1 MNIEKLKKMASLSE
15 KKAAET
21 AAVGQPKYPT
31 GGYAPEMRPAVFGV
45 KGVPIPLITYSG
57 AVYPDRDG
65 SGYSISSPY
74 ESYGYDYDPT
84 EKALRI
90 ANPRHRAWF
99 AAHTNAL
106 TKATQ
111 PLRDAGVDKTDDIIP
126 KALRDAI
133 SKLYHDEM
141 MRTTNAPAA
150 KAVAPSK
157 KPAEKKAAFD
167 FDVDW
172 SKIKGNVNWEAI
184 KQKLTEAKQWY
195 EGQNPETRAL
205 IGAGVGLGGGA
216 LLGKLMGRTG
226 TGAVAGALAG
236 AGAGAYWKELKKV
249 IEATK
254 PIASDAT
261 KKTKDRVSQLMQ
273 KVRPKSTQ
281 GEKAPSGER
290 DAIEKAV
297 SASLGGYADRFMKDW
312 ERTQAEGLPP
322 QGVNLVVR

>member
-1 MNIEKLKKMASLSE
+1 MNIEKLEKMASLSE

-21 AAVGQPKYPT
+21 AAVGQPQYPT
-31 GGYAPEMRPAVFGV
+31 GGYAPKMGPSIG
-45 KGVPIPLITYSG
+45 GVPIPVMTYDGRVYSDRNSG
-57 AVYPDRDG
+57 A
-65 SGYSISSPY
+65 YSISDPIEIRKPS
-74 ESYGYDYDPT
+74 DWVPT

-90 ANPRHRAWF
+90 ANPRHGAWF

-106 TKATQ
+106 TKATK
-111 PLRDAGVDKTDDIIP
+111 PLRDAGVEGSDDIP
-126 KALRDAI
+126 KALSDAI

-167 FDVDW
+167 VDW
-172 SKIKGNVNWEAI
+172 SKIKGNVNWDAI

-254 PIASDAT
+254 PIASDAA

-297 SASLGGYADRFMKDW
+297 SASIGGYADRFMKDW

>member
-1 MNIEKLKKMASLSE
+1 MNIEKLEKMASSSE
-15 KKAAET
+15 KRAAET
-21 AAVGQPKYPT
+21 AAVGQPQYPT
-31 GGYAPEMRPAVFGV
+31 GGYAPKMRPAVFGM
-45 KGVPIPLITYSG
+45 KGVPIPMINYSG
-57 AVYPDRDG
+57 AVFPDRTG
-65 SGYSISSPY
+65 AGYAISSPW
-74 ESYGYDYDPT
+74 EAYGYDYDPT

-90 ANPRHRAWF
+90 ANPRHGAWF

-106 TKATQ
+106 IKATQ
-111 PLRDAGVDKTDDIIP
+111 PLRDAGVDQTDDIIP
-126 KALRDAI
+126 KALSDAI

-167 FDVDW
+167 VDW
-172 SKIKGNVNWEAI
+172 SKIKGNVNWDAI
-184 KQKLTEAKQWY
+184 KQKIQDAKNWY
-195 EGQNPETRAL
+195 ESRPAEQRAL

-236 AGAGAYWKELKKV
+236 ASAGAYWKDLKKV

-254 PIASDAT
+254 PVASDAA
-261 KKTKDRVSQLMQ
+261 KKTKDRVSQLVQ

-297 SASLGGYADRFMKDW
+297 SSSLGGYADQFMKDW
-312 ERTQAEGLPP
+312 ERTKAEGIPP
-322 QGVNLVVR
+322 QGVTVVAR

>member
-1 MNIEKLKKMASLSE
+1 MNIEDIKHAIDVAAGKYKDLDPVYQKLITTLAGAGVGTGVGSISLGKDKSGKKRGYLFGGEKGNSRVIGGLAGALAGLHVPTV

-21 AAVGQPKYPT
+21 A
-31 GGYAPEMRPAVFGV
+31 
-45 KGVPIPLITYSG
+45 
-57 AVYPDRDG
+57 
-65 SGYSISSPY
+65 
-74 ESYGYDYDPT
+74 
-84 EKALRI
+84 
-90 ANPRHRAWF
+90 
-99 AAHTNAL
+99 
-106 TKATQ
+106 
-111 PLRDAGVDKTDDIIP
+111 
-126 KALRDAI
+126 
-133 SKLYHDEM
+133 
-141 MRTTNAPAA
+141 
-150 KAVAPSK
+150 AVAPSK

-167 FDVDW
+167 WD
-172 SKIKGNVNWEAI
+172 AI

-226 TGAVAGALAG
+226 TGAVAGAVAG

-254 PIASDAT
+254 PIASDAA

-322 QGVNLVVR
+322 QGVNIVVR

>member
-1 MNIEKLKKMASLSE
+1 MNIEKLEKMASSSE
-15 KKAAET
+15 KRAAET
-21 AAVGQPKYPT
+21 AAVGQPQYPT
-31 GGYAPEMRPAVFGV
+31 GGYAPKMRPAVFGV
-45 KGVPIPLITYSG
+45 KGVPIPMINYSG
-57 AVYPDRDG
+57 AVFPDRTG
-65 SGYSISSPY
+65 AGYAISSPW
-74 ESYGYDYDPT
+74 EAYGYDYDPT

-90 ANPRHRAWF
+90 ANPRHGAWF

-111 PLRDAGVDKTDDIIP
+111 PLRDAGVDQTDDIIP
-126 KALRDAI
+126 KALSDAI

-157 KPAEKKAAFD
+157 KPAEKKAA
-167 FDVDW
+167 
-172 SKIKGNVNWEAI
+172 NVNWEAI
-184 KQKLTEAKQWY
+184 KQKLTEAKRWY

-236 AGAGAYWKELKKV
+236 AGAGAYWKDLKKV

-254 PIASDAT
+254 PIASDAA
-261 KKTKDRVSQLMQ
+261 KKTKDRVSQLVQ

-297 SASLGGYADRFMKDW
+297 SSSLGGYADQFMKDW

-322 QGVNLVVR
+322 QGVNVVVR